1 MIDRQKLG
9 ITFIFSLEF
18 LLISISLL
26 VVYIIKNDFISILKE
41 NLYLFI
47 LVVLISSLLIAIF
60 SFHKIIAGIRYE
72 INEERKKEQTV
83 RDYYNYYQSYTPPDI
98 NN

>member
-18 LLISISLL
+18 LLISLSLL
-26 VVYIIKNDFISILKE
+26 VVYSIKNGFISLLKE
-41 NLYLFI
+41 NLYQFI
-47 LVVLISSLLIAIF
+47 LIVLILSFLIAIF
-60 SFHKIIAGIRYE
+60 SFHKIIADIRYE
-72 INEERKKEQTV
+72 IDEERKKEKTV
-83 RDYYNYYQSYTPPDI
+83 RDYYNYYQSYAPPDI